1 MTNIILILTT
11 TTTGLMAGLFF
22 AWSCSVIPGLA
33 RLPDAGYLAAMQAMN
48 RAILNPL
55 FLAAFIGTLLLL
67 PLSTI
72 LQYGRPA
79 PARFWLL
86 LAAAIVYA
94 VGVFGVTMAGNVPLN
109 EALDTFNLGSA
120 SASDLAAQRA
130 AFERPWNDL
139 HLIRTWAS
147 TLSLL
152 LAIIACRHPT

>member
-72 LQYGRPA
+72 LHYGRPA

-109 EALDTFNLGSA
+109 ETLDAFNLGSA